1 MSDPI
6 PVSDTVMRPTI
17 LCLASYEKGAD
28 FLRECRALGCHTVLV
43 TIEKLRDA
51 DWPRA
56 AIDEFF
62 HMADFDNRSH
72 VIDAVSYLARS
83 RQFDAIVPLDEF
95 DLELA
100 ASLREHLRV
109 PGLGETGV
117 RFFRDKLAMR
127 QRTSEAGV
135 PVPRFTAVF
144 NDEDVASFIEA
155 VPPPWVLKPR
165 TEAAAIGIRKLAELT
180 AVARSLD
187 ELGDRRS
194 RFLMEEYVPGPVY
207 HVDGLVAEHR
217 VVFAA
222 AHRYIAPPFDVAH
235 GGGLFGSATL
245 LHGGQEEEDILAA
258 HEAVQTAL
266 GLERGVFH
274 TEFILGSDGQFRFLE
289 TAARVGGAHI
299 ADLVEASTGVN
310 LWREWA
316 RLEVSR
322 LRREAYVPPSPRG
335 DYGGLLIS
343 LARQEWPDL
352 SAYDDPEIAW
362 RLDRRH
368 HAGLA
373 VVSGDHG
380 RVAELLAGYVER
392 FRTEFLASLP
402 APDRPSA

>member
-1 MSDPI
+1 
-6 PVSDTVMRPTI
+6 MRPTI

-28 FLRECRALGCHTVLV
+28 FLRECRALGCQTVLV
-43 TIEKLRDA
+43 TVDKLREA
-51 DWPRA
+51 DWPRE

-62 HMADFDNRSH
+62 HMADFDNRTH
-72 VIDAVSYLARS
+72 VVDGVSYLARTH
-83 RQFDAIVPLDEF
+83 RFDAIVPLDEF

-100 ASLREHLRV
+100 ATLREHLRV

-127 QRTSEAGV
+127 QRTAAAGV

-144 NDEDVASFIEA
+144 NDEDVGRYLEA
-155 VPPPWVLKPR
+155 VAPPWVLKPR
-165 TEAAAIGIRKLAELT
+165 TEAAAIGIRKLAEPD
-180 AVARSLD
+180 AVAHWLD

-194 RFLMEEYVPGPVY
+194 RFLLEEYVPGPVF
-207 HVDGLVAEHR
+207 HVDAVVVEHQ

-235 GGGLFGSATL
+235 EGGLFGSVTL
-245 LHGGQEEEDILAA
+245 EHGGPEETELHTA
-258 HEAVQTAL
+258 HEAVMAAL

-274 TEFILGSDGQFRFLE
+274 TEFIRAPDGRFRFLE

-299 ADLVEASTGVN
+299 ADLVEVATGVN

-322 LRREAYVPPSPRG
+322 IRREKYTPPASRA

-352 SAYDDPEIAW
+352 ATYDDPEIAW
-362 RLDRRH
+362 RLKKRH

-373 VVSGDHG
+373 VVSDDRA
-380 RVAELLAGYVER
+380 RVAALLDRYVER
-392 FRTEFLASLP
+392 FRTDFMASMP